1 MNQYVAGGN
10 LADCLISGKIAGQNA
25 AQVKINSQ
33 PGTRWMSTK
42 PAGAATT
49 KDLGSDLDQ
58 ATDFTTQAHQYLGR
72 STVGMGDELIVRITV
87 DAKQN
92 LQRVEV
98 LQQNESADVSQEA
111 LRVLPQQMVTQNTYD
126 VDVISGAT
134 ATSKALK
141 AAVQDALKQ
150 MKAEVK

>member
-1 MNQYVAGGN
+1 M
-10 LADCLISGKIAGQNA
+10 
-25 AQVKINSQ
+25 
-33 PGTRWMSTK
+33 
-42 PAGAATT
+42 
-49 KDLGSDLDQ
+49 
-58 ATDFTTQAHQYLGR
+58 
-72 STVGMGDELIVRITV
+72 GMGDELIVRITV